1 MSALIEY
8 FEALERL
15 KKGTPL
21 IVPKN
26 TKISKDSVSLEA
38 GRQKG
43 TIKKSRPI
51 FKQLIDAIDEAA
63 LEQQLPAL
71 TEREKLI
78 KVKTKLENYRTLYE
92 AAVAR
97 EIMLVRRIYE
107 LEAYIAESTNS
118 NVAIMSQ
125 KNRQ

>member
-15 KKGTPL
+15 KKGNPL

-26 TKISKDSVSLEA
+26 TRISKDSVSLEA

-51 FKQLIDAIDEAA
+51 FKQLIEAIEEAA
-63 LEQQLPAL
+63 LAQQLPAL

-92 AAVAR
+92 ASVAR

-107 LEAYIAESTNS
+107 LEAYIKESTNNNVS
-118 NVAIMSQ
+118 NISQ
-125 KNRQ
+125 KIRQ

>member
-1 MSALIEY
+1 MSALVEY

-63 LEQQLPAL
+63 MEQQLPAL
-71 TEREKLI
+71 TEREKLN
-78 KVKTKLENYRTLYE
+78 KVKTKLENYRALYE

-107 LEAYIAESTNS
+107 LEAYISESTNS
-118 NVAIMSQ
+118 NVAIISQ